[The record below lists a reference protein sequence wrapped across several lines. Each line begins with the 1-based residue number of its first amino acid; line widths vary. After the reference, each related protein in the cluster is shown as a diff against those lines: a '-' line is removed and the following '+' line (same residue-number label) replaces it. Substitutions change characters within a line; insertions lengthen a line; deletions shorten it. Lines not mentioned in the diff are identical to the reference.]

1 MEELTQILLAHAAR
15 YPKMEPRDAVKL
27 IYQNEFGGGH
37 LIRDAE
43 SCLAYLQREYESV
56 IQSSGDLVE
65 DIGNGLVR
73 VSLAALDAHGYTP
86 EQLGRD
92 FIRSATIHTGSPDR
106 FLAKL
111 ELLRQ
116 LTRAGGLPFPFAGL
130 ESYLAEYA
138 AAGYPMVSH
147 SEAYRTAYAPAYR
160 ILLRS
165 GISASRSF
173 SPFTESLPPVVESF
187 IASFGKI

>member
-1 MEELTQILLAHAAR
+1 MEELRQILLSHAAR

-37 LIRDAE
+37 LIRDEE
-43 SCLAYLQREYESV
+43 SCLSYLCREYGVTS
-56 IQSSGDLVE
+56 QSSGTPLTE

-73 VSLAALDAHGYTP
+73 VHLSALDAHGYTP

-92 FIRSATIHTGSPDR
+92 FIRSAAVHTGSRDR
-106 FLAKL
+106 FLRKL

-116 LTRAGGLPFPFAGL
+116 MAETDLLPFSSEALGF
-130 ESYLAEYA
+130 YLTEYA

-147 SEAYRTAYAPAYR
+147 SDCYRAAYTPAYR
-160 ILLRS
+160 IVLRS
-165 GISASRSF
+165 EISVFR
-173 SPFTESLPPVVESF
+173 
-187 IASFGKI
+187 